1 MRQKAKYAQPIFNS
15 KTHYR
20 IEVRGRVDV
29 ERLQSFDNLAEIC
42 GDESM
47 QMEAITV
54 LEVHADQS
62 GIVGLVRGL
71 HGMGIT
77 IEKIYI
83 IP

>member
-1 MRQKAKYAQPIFNS
+1 MKPAQPIYDS

-20 IEVRGRVDV
+20 IEVRGEVDV
-29 ERLQSFDNLAEIC
+29 EWLQSFDDLAEIC
-42 GDESM
+42 GDESL
-47 QMEAITV
+47 QTEETTV

-62 GIVGLVRGL
+62 GIVGLMRGL

-83 IP
+83 IA

>member
-1 MRQKAKYAQPIFNS
+1 VKYAGPLFDT

-20 IEVRGRVDV
+20 IEIRGRVDV
-29 ERLQSFDNLAEIC
+29 EWLQSFDNLGEIC
-42 GDESM
+42 VDESR
-47 QMEAITV
+47 QMEATTV
-54 LEVHADQS
+54 LETHADQS

>member
-1 MRQKAKYAQPIFNS
+1 MRLIVTYAQPIFDS

-20 IEVRGRVDV
+20 IELRGEVDV
-29 ERLQSFDNLAEIC
+29 EWLQSFDNLAEISV
-42 GDESM
+42 DESM
-47 QMEAITV
+47 QMEDTTALDV
-54 LEVHADQS
+54 QADQS
-62 GIVGLVRGL
+62 GIVGLVRRL

>member
-1 MRQKAKYAQPIFNS
+1 MRHNEKSAGPNFDT

-20 IEVRGRVDV
+20 IEVRGRLDV
-29 ERLQSFDNLAEIC
+29 EWLKSLDNLAEIC
-42 GDESM
+42 VDESR
-47 QMEAITV
+47 QMEATTV
-54 LEVHADQS
+54 LEAHADQS